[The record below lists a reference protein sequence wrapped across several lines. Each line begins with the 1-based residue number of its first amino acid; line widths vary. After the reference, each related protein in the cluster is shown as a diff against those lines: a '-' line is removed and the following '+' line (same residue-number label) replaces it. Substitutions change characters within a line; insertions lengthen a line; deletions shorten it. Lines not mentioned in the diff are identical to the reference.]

1 MWSGLY
7 LSEEYL
13 ASVEGAMRITA
24 DIISLYE
31 QHSVEP
37 IIESAIRTAKEV
49 QQLSDLFAS
58 RNAAESMDVETAATM
73 VAATNGDSNSG
84 SSSGVVS
91 AGTNGGIKKARVA

>member
-13 ASVEGAMRITA
+13 ASVDGATRITA
-24 DIISLYE
+24 DIITLYE
-31 QHSVEP
+31 QHDVEP

-58 RNAAESMDVETAATM
+58 RIAAESMDVEMAVSVEAA
-73 VAATNGDSNSG
+73 VDGG
-84 SSSGVVS
+84 SSSSNSVVTSSAHGGV
-91 AGTNGGIKKARVA
+91 KKARVA